1 MNPSLAPLLDKEA
14 GPPCTGLCC
23 KVDRTRG
30 EAAGTLDLKEEIC
43 ALWRGSGLN
52 PRLSCAPQLEP
63 QDMNASLPGVA

>member
-1 MNPSLAPLLDKEA
+1 MHRIVLQ
-14 GPPCTGLCC
+14 GRQ
-23 KVDRTRG
+23 VWG

-63 QDMNASLPGVA
+63 QDVNASLPGVA